1 MYTNPSMNEVLEGL
15 MLWYARQMEVI
26 LSETKDKNLRMRSI
40 KNNRDIFIE
49 IFHLMDFTQDQMNKP
64 LTDDDPILGLYNPYS
79 KACCLLMQLYSMEI
93 GSPQLYA
100 EVNRVA
106 RD

>member
-1 MYTNPSMNEVLEGL
+1 MNEVLEGL

-49 IFHLMDFTQDQMNKP
+49 IFHLMDFTQDQMNMP
-64 LTDDDPILGLYNPYS
+64 LKGLSETDPILGLENPYS

>member
-1 MYTNPSMNEVLEGL
+1 ME
-15 MLWYARQMEVI
+15 WYARQMEAI
-26 LSETKDKNLRMRSI
+26 LKDTKDKNLRMRAI
-40 KNNRDIFIE
+40 KNSRDTFTD

-64 LTDDDPILGLYNPYS
+64 LNGSNKDPIIGLCNPYS

>member
-1 MYTNPSMNEVLEGL
+1 MNEVLEGL

-49 IFHLMDFTQDQMNKP
+49 IFHLMDFTQDQMNMP
-64 LTDDDPILGLYNPYS
+64 LEYSDTDPILGLRNPYS